1 MPSSVQPAVHSYY
14 SQRLRLNYVTWG
26 DPSKPP
32 LLLQHGMRD
41 HCRSWDWVAQRFCRD
56 WYVIAPDLRGHGD
69 SDWAVGGD
77 YSMLGF
83 VYDLAELI
91 RQLGLAPLT
100 IVGHSLGG
108 NVTLRYTG
116 IYPENVR
123 KLVVIE
129 GLGPSPKML
138 AEEEAR
144 GVAERLRG
152 WIEGRRRTVAKSAR
166 RMASFDE
173 ALARMKANNRR
184 LSDEQARHLT
194 QHALRRHEDGS
205 YGWKYDPFLLPRPP
219 YDLPLE
225 EMQRLW
231 ARVECPTLLI
241 YGKDSWASNPAEDG
255 RAAHFRNARVV
266 MVDDAGHWVHH
277 DQFEYFCELLR
288 EFL

>member
-1 MPSSVQPAVHSYY
+1 MPSSAQPAVHSFY

-26 DPSKPP
+26 DPAKPP

-41 HCRSWDWVAQRFCRD
+41 HCRSWDWLARRLCRD
-56 WYVIAPDLRGHGD
+56 WFIIAPDLRGHGD
-69 SDWAVGGD
+69 SQWAEGGD
-77 YSMLGF
+77 YTMHGF

-91 RQLGLAPLT
+91 RQRELAPLT